1 MGMSDEIELISDG
14 DGVAIIGDPGA
25 VERFIA
31 TLPIPEQVEKPDLG
45 TALTVGSFGAQVGS
59 HLADNSGRWLKL
71 TKESAEALKKIG
83 LIETKDPGIK
93 YAVLGK
99 PGDVAKWL
107 KVVAKPSALATNP
120 AGLAVAAGMMSQ
132 LAMKQQLREIT
143 EYLEIIDQKID
154 GLVRSQMN
162 QVLAR
167 LDGVG
172 LAIREAK
179 TVRESVG
186 RVSEITWSKVQ
197 SSIQTIYETQGF
209 SLRQLKDVADKLE
222 GPSKIADLMKV
233 AEDSVGEVQK
243 WLIVIARCFE
253 LLDEVGILE
262 LDRVLDASP
271 EELDSHRIGL
281 KSARIDQLDSVL
293 EATEYLVERMK
304 ASVDKA
310 NSKVLFNPMQSPS
323 VVKSAKQIFSGIREL
338 RDLLGIEFDDESS
351 DARRWADAASERW
364 GQVREQSSDGL
375 DKAKDLSSSA
385 ADKALSVKSSLVGKI
400 ANRKSRKSEE
410 NSESDENG

>member
-45 TALTVGSFGAQVGS
+45 TALTVGSFGAQVGT
-59 HLADNSGRWLKL
+59 HLAENSGRWLKL
-71 TKESAEALKKIG
+71 TKDSAEALKKIG

-132 LAMKQQLREIT
+132 MAMKQQLREIT
-143 EYLEIIDQKID
+143 EYLEVIDQKID

-233 AEDSVGEVQK
+233 ADDSVGEVQK

-293 EATEYLVERMK
+293 EATEYLLVRMK

-375 DKAKDLSSSA
+375 DKAKELSSSA
-385 ADKALSVKSSLVGKI
+385 GDKALSVKASLVGKF

-410 NSESDENG
+410 NSEPDENG

>member
-1 MGMSDEIELISDG
+1 MSDEIELISDG

-31 TLPIPEQVEKPDLG
+31 TLPIAEQVEKPDLG

-293 EATEYLVERMK
+293 EATEYLLVRMK

-385 ADKALSVKSSLVGKI
+385 AGKALSVKASLAGKF
-400 ANRKSRKSEE
+400 ANRKGRKGEE
-410 NSESDENG
+410 NSESDEEG

>member
-1 MGMSDEIELISDG
+1 MSDEIELISDG

-45 TALTVGSFGAQVGS
+45 TALTVGSFGAQVGT
-59 HLADNSGRWLKL
+59 HLAENSGRWLKL
-71 TKESAEALKKIG
+71 TKDSAEALKKIG

-132 LAMKQQLREIT
+132 MAMKQQLREIT
-143 EYLEIIDQKID
+143 EYLEVIDQKID

-233 AEDSVGEVQK
+233 ADDSVGEVQK

-293 EATEYLVERMK
+293 EATEYLLVRMK

-375 DKAKDLSSSA
+375 DKAKELSSSA
-385 ADKALSVKSSLVGKI
+385 GDKALSVKASLVGKF

-410 NSESDENG
+410 NSEPDENG

>member
-1 MGMSDEIELISDG
+1 MSDEIELISDG

-45 TALTVGSFGAQVGS
+45 TALTVGSFGAQVGT

-132 LAMKQQLREIT
+132 MAMKQQLREIT

-293 EATEYLVERMK
+293 EATEYLLVRMK

-310 NSKVLFNPMQSPS
+310 NSKVLFNPMQSPT
-323 VVKSAKQIFSGIREL
+323 VIRAGNQVFAGVHEL
-338 RDLLGIEFDDESS
+338 RELLGIESGAESS
-351 DARRWADAASERW
+351 EARRWADAASERW
-364 GQVREQSSDGL
+364 DQVREQSSDGL

-385 ADKALSVKSSLVGKI
+385 AGKALSVKASLAGKF
-400 ANRKSRKSEE
+400 ANRKGRKGEE
-410 NSESDENG
+410 NSESDEEG

>member
-1 MGMSDEIELISDG
+1 MSDEIELISDG

>member
-1 MGMSDEIELISDG
+1 MSDEIELISDG

-45 TALTVGSFGAQVGS
+45 TALTVGSFGAQVGT
-59 HLADNSGRWLKL
+59 HLAENSGRWLKL
-71 TKESAEALKKIG
+71 NKDSAEALKKIG

-132 LAMKQQLREIT
+132 MAMKQQLREIT
-143 EYLEIIDQKID
+143 EYLEVIDQKID

-233 AEDSVGEVQK
+233 ADDSVGEVQK

-293 EATEYLVERMK
+293 EATEYLLVRMK

-375 DKAKDLSSSA
+375 DKAKELSSSA
-385 ADKALSVKSSLVGKI
+385 GDKALSVKASLVGKF

-410 NSESDENG
+410 NSEPDENG